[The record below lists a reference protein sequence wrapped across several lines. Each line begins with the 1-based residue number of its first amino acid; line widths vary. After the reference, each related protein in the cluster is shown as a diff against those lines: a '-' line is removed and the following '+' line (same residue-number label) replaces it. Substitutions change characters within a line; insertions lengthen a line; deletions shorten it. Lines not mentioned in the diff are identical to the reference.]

1 MNWEFGA
8 ERLFLV
14 RRFGF
19 CGVARCVFKCRAQG
33 KNPPYAEDFE
43 YDDEDHRRGFGGMS
57 RKNEE
62 CEMRNDELGVWS
74 GALAFFGSFGLIV
87 QSYIQLAISN

>member
-1 MNWEFGA
+1 MVGVRGSLDRSAGFYCRA
-8 ERLFLV
+8 LV
-14 RRFGF
+14 FE
-19 CGVARCVFKCRAQG
+19 CGAQG